1 MRDGIFGAPKSR
13 PEILNKNSV
22 ARSLYL
28 TKSRRK
34 DNDDV
39 DDDCTSIIYDLNRHR
54 PTITPARGGGRGG
67 QKIGGGE
74 RHEAAGMALR
84 HRGGQCLFSN
94 EERARPQSLLGQ
106 GDSREGGR
114 RFPPSSRH
122 CRGGGSGEAEGG
134 YASVVPPPGRPP
146 RPVTC
151 GGAR

>member
-1 MRDGIFGAPKSR
+1 MLSDGIFGAPKSR

-54 PTITPARGGGRGG
+54 PTITPARGWGRGG

-74 RHEAAGMALR
+74 RHEAAEMAL

-94 EERARPQSLLGQ
+94 EERAGPSAIHSRAGRQQRGRPTFPPQFSTPPLGRQ
-106 GDSREGGR
+106 RGGR
-114 RFPPSSRH
+114 GWVRLRRAAPWAP
-122 CRGGGSGEAEGG
+122 A
-134 YASVVPPPGRPP
+134 
-146 RPVTC
+146 PVTC

>member
-1 MRDGIFGAPKSR
+1 MLSDGIFGAPKSR
-13 PEILNKNSV
+13 PQILNKNSD

-28 TKSRRK
+28 TKSQRK

-54 PTITPARGGGRGG
+54 PTITPARGWGRGG

-74 RHEAAGMALR
+74 RHEAAGMAL

-122 CRGGGSGEAEGG
+122 RRGGGSGEAEGG

-146 RPVTC
+146 RC

>member
-54 PTITPARGGGRGG
+54 PTITGEGVGARRTENRRRRTARGCRDG
-67 QKIGGGE
+67 
-74 RHEAAGMALR
+74 AA
-84 HRGGQCLFSN
+84 Q
-94 EERARPQSLLGQ
+94 
-106 GDSREGGR
+106 
-114 RFPPSSRH
+114 
-122 CRGGGSGEAEGG
+122 
-134 YASVVPPPGRPP
+134 GRPV
-146 RPVTC
+146 PVL
-151 GGAR
+151 